1 VLGVELMLS
10 AMEEVPTALLSAA
23 MQAAMGSMNTFVTNV
38 PGPQF
43 PLYMLGSEMLS
54 LYPQAPLLPGI
65 GLATAVMSYNGQMCW
80 GLNADPKLVPDLHA
94 YVEMLQA
101 SFERLAEA
109 AGVTLGRGDVATTV
123 AKPEAASEPKRAAK
137 RATAKPKTT
146 PQPAT
151 SA

>member
-1 VLGVELMLS
+1 
-10 AMEEVPTALLSAA
+10 MEEMPTALLSAA

-43 PLYMLGSEMLS
+43 PLYMLGAEMLC

-80 GLNADPKLVPDLHA
+80 GLNADPKLVPDLHS
-94 YVEMLQA
+94 YVEMLEA

-109 AGVTLGRGDVATTV
+109 AGVTLGRGDA
-123 AKPEAASEPKRAAK
+123 AEPEAASAPKRAPK
-137 RATAKPKTT
+137 RATARPKTT
-146 PQPAT
+146 PQPTT